1 MSRSVLLLGA
11 VVSVA
16 LVLGAGAV
24 ALAATIECSAGTP
37 CVGTRRADALNGSPR
52 ADYQMSGRAGAD
64 ELRGRGGS
72 DRMAGGLGADKVS
85 AGNGD
90 DNQVVW
96 GGEQRGNSSPYTYP
110 DKSSDL
116 TSGGRDR
123 DRVYGGFGRG
133 GVDAVFGNGGNDT
146 IVVAQRG
153 FPSTTGKVK
162 VTKEVVDC
170 GRGKD
175 TVYRDREVDIIA
187 NNCEHK
193 INGFP
198 EMLGAARGSSPLT
211 TGPLGAVSSER
222 QQ

>member
-1 MSRSVLLLGA
+1 MRRIVLLGV

-24 ALAATIECSAGTP
+24 ALAATIDCSAGTP
-37 CVGTRRADALNGSPR
+37 CIGTRRGDALNGSPR
-52 ADYQMSGRAGAD
+52 ADHQMSGLAGAD
-64 ELRGRGGS
+64 SLRGRGGS
-72 DRMAGGLGADKVS
+72 DRMVGGLGADKVS
-85 AGNGD
+85 AGTGD

-96 GGEQRGNSSPYTYP
+96 GGEQRGTSSPYTYP
-110 DKSSDL
+110 DKSSDR
-116 TSGGRDR
+116 TSGGRGR

-153 FPSTTGKVK
+153 FPSTTGRVK

-170 GRGKD
+170 GSGND
-175 TVYRDREVDIIA
+175 TVYRDREVDIID

-211 TGPLGAVSSER
+211 TGPLGAVSSAR
-222 QQ
+222 Q

>member
-1 MSRSVLLLGA
+1 MRRSVVLG
-11 VVSVA
+11 VVISVA

-24 ALAATIECSAGTP
+24 ALAATIDCSAGTP
-37 CVGTRRADALNGSPR
+37 CTGTRRGDNLNGSSR
-52 ADYQMSGRAGAD
+52 ADQMSGRAGAD
-64 ELRGRGGS
+64 NLRGRGGS
-72 DRMAGGLGADKVS
+72 DQMEGGLGADKVS
-85 AGNGD
+85 AGTGG